1 MYQCAD
7 GVKEKCKKKTEDKF
21 SFTSR
26 ILRSGLGVYWILIN
40 YLKNME
46 VSGILRT
53 LLE

>member
-7 GVKEKCKKKTEDKF
+7 GVKEKFKKTEDKF

-26 ILRSGLGVYWILIN
+26 ILRIGLGVYWIRIN

-46 VSGILRT
+46 VSGILWT